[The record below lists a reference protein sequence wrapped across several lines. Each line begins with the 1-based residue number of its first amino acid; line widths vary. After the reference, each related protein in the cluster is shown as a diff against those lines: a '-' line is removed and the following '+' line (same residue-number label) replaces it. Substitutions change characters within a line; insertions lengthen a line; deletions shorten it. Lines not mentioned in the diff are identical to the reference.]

1 MALARREKYRK
12 LRKIQASTQQ
22 PQPHTHVASPS
33 MQPAA
38 GDDPLTPSKVRT
50 AGANVPPSQLLR
62 TSSAASTGAV
72 GPSAASAD
80 MLAAVMAGMQQQ
92 AEQHSRAAQQQA
104 AQQAEL
110 VRAMQQQA
118 EHHAAALQQQAEA
131 HTKAIERA
139 MDKQAEAHARS
150 MEQLAEANARAME
163 QQAATM
169 NALMESHS
177 AQLQISAQLQMLLER
192 EAFAAAASRQ
202 LDQLPPAASQAS
214 DRDLFEKTGESS
226 PGVASYRQPRETHQG
241 RHAEVAPQAGS
252 PQISSLPVSVAAR
265 PPVNSL
271 LPAIR
276 RDGRGQGGSSSS
288 QGRPK
293 PMDTR
298 YY

>member
-12 LRKIQASTQQ
+12 LRKTQASTQQ

-38 GDDPLTPSKVRT
+38 GDDPLTPSKART

-62 TSSAASTGAV
+62 TSSAASTGAA

-92 AEQHSRAAQQQA
+92 AEQHSRAAQQ
-104 AQQAEL
+104 AEL

-118 EHHAAALQQQAEA
+118 EHHSAALQQQAEA

-177 AQLQISAQLQMLLER
+177 AQLQIFAQLQMLLER
-192 EAFAAAASRQ
+192 EAFAAASSRQ
-202 LDQLPPAASQAS
+202 LDQLPPAASPAS
-214 DRDLFEKTGESS
+214 DRDLIEKTGESW
-226 PGVASYRQPRETHQG
+226 PGDASYRQQRETHQG

-252 PQISSLPVSVAAR
+252 PQTSSLPVSVATR